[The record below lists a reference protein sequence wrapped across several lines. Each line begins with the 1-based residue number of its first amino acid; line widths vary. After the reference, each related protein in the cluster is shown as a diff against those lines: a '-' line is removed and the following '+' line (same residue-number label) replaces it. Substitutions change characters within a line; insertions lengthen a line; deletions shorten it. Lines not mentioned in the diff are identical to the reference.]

1 MNKSIMAAI
10 LISMGVCA
18 LLTSHYAHISMILF
32 AFGLY
37 TICKYELDLFT
48 GKCGYVP
55 NVSFQQCIKILIINL
70 IVAYICG
77 LSTTTPDITE
87 YARQIMSKWN
97 ISYLY
102 FIKAL
107 FCGMI
112 MFIAVETYKKGSNLG
127 IFFGV
132 PLFIICGFQHCI
144 ANAVI
149 MGAGMTFSP
158 AIIVAIIGNWL
169 GAIMANF
176 LLRKA

>member
-1 MNKSIMAAI
+1 
-10 LISMGVCA
+10 
-18 LLTSHYAHISMILF
+18 
-32 AFGLY
+32 
-37 TICKYELDLFT
+37 
-48 GKCGYVP
+48 
-55 NVSFQQCIKILIINL
+55 
-70 IVAYICG
+70 
-77 LSTTTPDITE
+77 
-87 YARQIMSKWN
+87 
-97 ISYLY
+97 
-102 FIKAL
+102 
-107 FCGMI
+107 